1 MKKLLGIVVLGL
13 LLSTSVNAAKVKVKE
28 KGSNYIFI
36 KNKRIYNKLEPVLP
50 SKVIEIVND
59 YCSSKNLIG
68 FYILVKGR
76 FTDGIKIRQD
86 GTGATVFNFRYRY
99 FCAASS
105 KEALSLFHADQ
116 SIKSMIK
123 IYPGGLNS
131 FNGYLTDKSQ
141 LIGDYYVKTTNK
153 EHAKKIKEEEKK
165 QRLAEQKKR
174 QEEEKKL
181 AEKRKI
187 EEEKK
192 RIAEEKRKKEEEK
205 RVAEKPKKCQGDINK
220 WTSCSYTW
228 SNGNKY
234 VGEWKNGKQHGQGI
248 HTWSN
253 GNKYNGEW
261 KNNEMHGYGTFTS
274 TPGFKYV
281 GEWKNGHKH
290 GQGTETYPDGR
301 IIVAIFEKGEIVKKI
316 EEKRPKIVEKPKKKE
331 PKKQTP
337 DDNKIVAAAS
347 GTGFFVS
354 KSGHIISNHHVI
366 EGCDTTKLT
375 FKGKEVV
382 ADVLAVDKMNDL
394 AILKANLVPDK
405 VYPVATEDAGLLE
418 DIIIAG
424 YPLGKKVSAAIKT
437 SKGSVTALAGY
448 GDNYSEFQT
457 DAALNQGNS
466 GGPIMNQKGNV
477 IGVAVANY
485 GKKAGVESFN
495 FGIKSSTL
503 KTFASAN
510 GLTFLPP
517 NNRELSNKDLGKL
530 ITDGTVYLECYM
542 TVAKIKR
549 MIAEE
554 KNRKAFFS
562 EYQ

>member
-1 MKKLLGIVVLGL
+1 VKKILGIIALSL
-13 LLSTSVNAAKVKVKE
+13 LLSGNAYAKSSVRIEAK
-28 KGSNYIFI
+28 SLNYII
-36 KNKRIYNKLEPVLP
+36 L
-50 SKVIEIVND
+50 
-59 YCSSKNLIG
+59 SSKNRFNSERANNEFLSMG
-68 FYILVKGR
+68 PYAQTYCQTMNKDAYLFYGYADGSGQYKRGDYIQDKDETKFFSRQMTR
-76 FTDGIKIRQD
+76 F
-86 GTGATVFNFRYRY
+86 
-99 FCAASS
+99 FCANSVNKALELFNRNSPNYFVSEIKYPEKFATKINSS
-105 KEALSLFHADQ
+105 YETQIVDILTSEHRSPIIKKKKE
-116 SIKSMIK
+116 
-123 IYPGGLNS
+123 
-131 FNGYLTDKSQ
+131 
-141 LIGDYYVKTTNK
+141 
-153 EHAKKIKEEEKK
+153 
-165 QRLAEQKKR
+165 
-174 QEEEKKL
+174 
-181 AEKRKI
+181 
-187 EEEKK
+187 K
-192 RIAEEKRKKEEEK
+192 RIA
-205 RVAEKPKKCQGDINK
+205 
-220 WTSCSYTW
+220 
-228 SNGNKY
+228 
-234 VGEWKNGKQHGQGI
+234 
-248 HTWSN
+248 
-253 GNKYNGEW
+253 
-261 KNNEMHGYGTFTS
+261 
-274 TPGFKYV
+274 
-281 GEWKNGHKH
+281 
-290 GQGTETYPDGR
+290 
-301 IIVAIFEKGEIVKKI
+301 
-316 EEKRPKIVEKPKKKE
+316 EKPKKKE
-331 PKKQTP
+331 TPKKTP
-337 DDNKIVAAAS
+337 EDNKIVSAAS

-354 KSGHIISNHHVI
+354 RSGHIISNHHVI

-382 ADVLAVDKMNDL
+382 VDVLAVDKMNDL

-517 NNRELSNKDLGKL
+517 NNRDLSNKDLGKL